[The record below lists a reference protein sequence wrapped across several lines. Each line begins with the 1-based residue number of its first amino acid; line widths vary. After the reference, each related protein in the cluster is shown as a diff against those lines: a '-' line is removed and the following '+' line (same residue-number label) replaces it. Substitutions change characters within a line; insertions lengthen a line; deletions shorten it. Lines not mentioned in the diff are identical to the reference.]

1 MLRSATL
8 ALSLVLS
15 LVLFSSAASAD
26 VPIPQGWAS
35 LQALFTSMRGHH
47 VQIVGGRDSVDVSV
61 DTVGADHFCG
71 RSAHST
77 VCMPYTSVLF
87 VEMVKPDHD
96 RVHVR
101 ADASPAR

>member
-8 ALSLVLS
+8 ALS

-47 VQIVGGRDSVDVSV
+47 VQIVGGRYSVDVSV

>member
-8 ALSLVLS
+8 ALSLVL
-15 LVLFSSAASAD
+15 FSSAACAAEA
-26 VPIPQGWAS
+26 PIPQGWAS
-35 LQALFTSMRGHH
+35 LQAMFTSMRGHH
-47 VQIVGGRDSVDVSV
+47 LQIVAGRETVDVSL

-71 RSAHST
+71 RSTRST

-87 VEMVKPDHD
+87 VEMVTPDHD

-101 ADASPAR
+101 ADASPLR

>member
-8 ALSLVLS
+8 ALSLA
-15 LVLFSSAASAD
+15 LFGSVAVAD
-26 VPIPQGWAS
+26 EVPIPQGYAS
-35 LQALFTSMRGHH
+35 LQGMFTSMRGHH
-47 VQIVGGRDSVDVSV
+47 VQIVAGRDSVDVSV
-61 DTVGADHFCG
+61 DTVGGDHFCG
-71 RSAHST
+71 RSARST

>member
-1 MLRSATL
+1 MPRSATL
-8 ALSLVLS
+8 ALSLVLLS
-15 LVLFSSAASAD
+15 PLAGAD
-26 VPIPQGWAS
+26 EAPIPQGYAS
-35 LQALFTSMRGHH
+35 LQGMFTSMRGHH
-47 VQIVGGRDSVDVSV
+47 VQIVAGRDTVDVSV

-71 RSAHST
+71 RSTRNT

-87 VEMVKPDHD
+87 VEVVKPDHD

>member
-1 MLRSATL
+1 MLRTATL

-15 LVLFSSAASAD
+15 SPLAGAD
-26 VPIPQGWAS
+26 EAPIPQGYAS
-35 LQALFTSMRGHH
+35 LQGMFTSMRGHH
-47 VQIVGGRDSVDVSV
+47 VQIVAGRDSVDVSV

-71 RSAHST
+71 RSTRNT

-87 VEMVKPDHD
+87 VEVVKPDHD

>member
-8 ALSLVLS
+8 ATSLA
-15 LVLFSSAASAD
+15 LFSPVAGAGDA
-26 VPIPQGWAS
+26 PIPQGYAS
-35 LQALFTSMRGHH
+35 LQGMFTSMRGHH
-47 VQIVGGRDSVDVSV
+47 AQIVAGRDSVDVSV

-71 RSAHST
+71 RSARST

-87 VEMVKPDHD
+87 VEVIRPDHD